1 MVSGNT
7 SGDCIHSGPLGNRY
21 LGGIRCIIPV
31 KDNGGGGG
39 DTEPSEYNANL
50 TSKKVMGERKQDRAR
65 RTTNCNGEI
74 TNSWSTQHS
83 ASEQD

>member
-7 SGDCIHSGPLGNRY
+7 SGDCIHSGPLGNIY

-31 KDNGGGGG
+31 KDKGGE
-39 DTEPSEYNANL
+39 TEPSEYSANL
-50 TSKKVMGERKQDRAR
+50 TSKKVIGERKQDRAR

-74 TNSWSTQHS
+74 TNSWSTQRS